1 MAIQP
6 IDLQTMY
13 SQMANIAQNAAQAQ
27 DGGRLAEAMQQQN
40 IVRENLEEVDRVS
53 RPASDESEAASRA
66 VKNDVASSSRGESEE
81 RGKSGGREK
90 KDEGRERAVRESYIG
105 QHVDITR

>member
-27 DGGRLAEAMQQQN
+27 DGGKFAEAMQQQN
-40 IVRENLEEVDRVS
+40 IVRENLEEAERVS
-53 RPASDESEAASRA
+53 RPASDESEAQSRA
-66 VKNDVASSSRGESEE
+66 VKNNGSSPSHGESEE
-81 RGKSGGREK
+81 SGKGGEREK
-90 KDEGRERAVRESYIG
+90 KHEGRERAVRESYIG

>member
-27 DGGRLAEAMQQQN
+27 DGGRFAEAMQQQN
-40 IVRENLEEVDRVS
+40 IVRQNLEEAERVS
-53 RPASDESEAASRA
+53 RPASDESEAQSRA
-66 VKNDVASSSRGESEE
+66 VKNDASSSHGEKEE
-81 RGKSGGREK
+81 KGKDGGREK
-90 KDEGRERAVRESYIG
+90 KDEGCEHAVRESYIG
-105 QHVDITR
+105 RHIDITR

>member
-27 DGGRLAEAMQQQN
+27 DGGRLTEAMQQQN
-40 IVRENLEEVDRVS
+40 IVRQNLEAVAFPGLHPTKRE
-53 RPASDESEAASRA
+53 PNRA
-66 VKNDVASSSRGESEE
+66 P
-81 RGKSGGREK
+81 
-90 KDEGRERAVRESYIG
+90 
-105 QHVDITR
+105 

>member
-13 SQMANIAQNAAQAQ
+13 SQMANIAQNAEQAQ
-27 DGGRLAEAMQQQN
+27 DGGKFAEAMQQQN
-40 IVRENLEEVDRVS
+40 IVRENLEEAERVS
-53 RPASDESEAASRA
+53 RPASDESEAQSRA
-66 VKNDVASSSRGESEE
+66 VKNNGSSPSHGESEE
-81 RGKSGGREK
+81 SGKGGEREK
-90 KDEGRERAVRESYIG
+90 KHEGRERAVRESYIG

>member
-27 DGGRLAEAMQQQN
+27 DGGRFAEAMQQQN
-40 IVRENLEEVDRVS
+40 IVRQNLEEAERVS
-53 RPASDESEAASRA
+53 RPVSDESEAQSRA
-66 VKNDVASSSRGESEE
+66 VKNDASSSHGEKEE
-81 RGKSGGREK
+81 KGKDGGREK
-90 KDEGRERAVRESYIG
+90 KDEKREKAVQESYIG
-105 QHVDITR
+105 QHIDITR

>member
-27 DGGRLAEAMQQQN
+27 DGGKFSEAMQQQN

-53 RPASDESEAASRA
+53 RPASDESEAESRA
-66 VKNDVASSSRGESEE
+66 VKNDGSSPSHGGGEET
-81 RGKSGGREK
+81 GKDKGREK

-105 QHVDITR
+105 RHIDITR

>member
-53 RPASDESEAASRA
+53 RPASDESEAESRA
-66 VKNDVASSSRGESEE
+66 VKNDASSSHGEKEE
-81 RGKSGGREK
+81 KGKDGGREK

-105 QHVDITR
+105 QHIDITR

>member
-27 DGGRLAEAMQQQN
+27 DGGRLTEAMQQQN
-40 IVRENLEEVDRVS
+40 VVRQNLEAVDRVS
-53 RPASDESEAASRA
+53 RPASDESGAQSRA
-66 VKNDVASSSRGESEE
+66 VKNDGASSSHGESEE
-81 RGKSGGREK
+81 RGKSGERKK
-90 KDEGRERAVRESYIG
+90 KDEGCEHAVRESYIG
-105 QHVDITR
+105 RHIDITR

>member
-27 DGGRLAEAMQQQN
+27 DGGKFAEAMQQQN
-40 IVRENLEEVDRVS
+40 IVRENLEEAERVS
-53 RPASDESEAASRA
+53 RPASDESEAQSRA
-66 VKNDVASSSRGESEE
+66 VKNNGSSPSHGESEE
-81 RGKSGGREK
+81 SGKGGE
-90 KDEGRERAVRESYIG
+90 RERAVRESYIG

>member
-13 SQMANIAQNAAQAQ
+13 SQRANIAQNAAQAQ
-27 DGGRLAEAMQQQN
+27 DGGKFAEAMQQQN
-40 IVRENLEEVDRVS
+40 IVRENLEEAERVS
-53 RPASDESEAASRA
+53 RPASDESEAQSRA
-66 VKNDVASSSRGESEE
+66 VKNNGSSPSHGEGEE
-81 RGKSGGREK
+81 SGKGGEREK
-90 KDEGRERAVRESYIG
+90 KHEGRERAVRESYIG

>member
-27 DGGRLAEAMQQQN
+27 DGGKFAEAMQQQN
-40 IVRENLEEVDRVS
+40 IVRENLEAAERVS
-53 RPASDESEAASRA
+53 RPVADESESQSRA
-66 VKNDVASSSRGESEE
+66 VKNDGSPPSHGESEAE
-81 RGKSGGREK
+81 GKHGEREK
-90 KDEGRERAVRESYIG
+90 KEERESVVQESYIG
-105 QHVDITR
+105 RHIDITR

>member
-27 DGGRLAEAMQQQN
+27 DGGKFAEAMQQQN
-40 IVRENLEEVDRVS
+40 IVRENLEEAERVS
-53 RPASDESEAASRA
+53 RPASDESEAQSRA
-66 VKNDVASSSRGESEE
+66 VKNDGSSPSHGKSEE
-81 RGKSGGREK
+81 KGKGGEREK
-90 KDEGRERAVRESYIG
+90 KHEGRERAVRESYIG
-105 QHVDITR
+105 QHIDITR

>member
-27 DGGRLAEAMQQQN
+27 DGGKFAEAMQQQN
-40 IVRENLEEVDRVS
+40 IVRENLEEAERVS
-53 RPASDESEAASRA
+53 RPASDESEAQSRA
-66 VKNDVASSSRGESEE
+66 VKNDASSSHGEKEE
-81 RGKSGGREK
+81 KGKDGGREK
-90 KDEGRERAVRESYIG
+90 KHEGRERAVRESYIG
-105 QHVDITR
+105 QHIDITR

>member
-27 DGGRLAEAMQQQN
+27 DGGKFAEAMQQQH
-40 IVRENLEEVDRVS
+40 IVRENLEAAERVS
-53 RPASDESEAASRA
+53 RPVADESETESRA
-66 VKNDVASSSRGESEE
+66 VKNDGSSPSHGEAEKK
-81 RGKSGGREK
+81 GKDGKREK
-90 KDEGRERAVRESYIG
+90 KQEGCECIVRESYIG
-105 QHVDITR
+105 QHIDITR

>member
-27 DGGRLAEAMQQQN
+27 DGGKFAEAMQQQN
-40 IVRENLEEVDRVS
+40 IVRENLEEAERVS
-53 RPASDESEAASRA
+53 RPASDESEAQSRA
-66 VKNDVASSSRGESEE
+66 VKNDGSSPSHGESEE
-81 RGKSGGREK
+81 KGKGGEREK
-90 KDEGRERAVRESYIG
+90 KHEGRERAVRESYIG
-105 QHVDITR
+105 RHIDITR

>member
-53 RPASDESEAASRA
+53 RPASDESEAESRA
-66 VKNDVASSSRGESEE
+66 VKNDGTSSSRGK
-81 RGKSGGREK
+81 GGGREK

-105 QHVDITR
+105 QHIDITR

>member
-27 DGGRLAEAMQQQN
+27 DGGRFAEAMQQQN
-40 IVRENLEEVDRVS
+40 IVRQNLEEAERVS
-53 RPASDESEAASRA
+53 RPASDESE
-66 VKNDVASSSRGESEE
+66 
-81 RGKSGGREK
+81 
-90 KDEGRERAVRESYIG
+90 
-105 QHVDITR
+105 

>member
-27 DGGRLAEAMQQQN
+27 DGGKFAEAMQQQN
-40 IVRENLEEVDRVS
+40 IVRQNLEEAERVS
-53 RPASDESEAASRA
+53 RPASDESEAQSRA
-66 VKNDVASSSRGESEE
+66 VKNDASSSHGQGEEK
-81 RGKSGGREK
+81 GKDGECEK
-90 KDEGRERAVRESYIG
+90 KDERREKAVQESYIG
-105 QHVDITR
+105 QHLDITR

>member
-27 DGGRLAEAMQQQN
+27 DGGKFAEAMQQQN
-40 IVRENLEEVDRVS
+40 IVRENLEEAERVS
-53 RPASDESEAASRA
+53 RPASDESEAQSRA
-66 VKNDVASSSRGESEE
+66 VKN
-81 RGKSGGREK
+81 
-90 KDEGRERAVRESYIG
+90 EGRERAVRESYIG
-105 QHVDITR
+105 QHIDITR

>member
-40 IVRENLEEVDRVS
+40 IVRQNLEEAERVS
-53 RPASDESEAASRA
+53 RPASDESEAQSRA
-66 VKNDVASSSRGESEE
+66 VKNDGSSPSYGESEE
-81 RGKSGGREK
+81 RGKGGEREK
-90 KDEGRERAVRESYIG
+90 KEERRERAVRESYIG
-105 QHVDITR
+105 QHIDITR

>member
-13 SQMANIAQNAAQAQ
+13 SQMANIAQNAAHAQ

-53 RPASDESEAASRA
+53 RPASDESEAESRA
-66 VKNDVASSSRGESEE
+66 VKNDASSSHGEKEE
-81 RGKSGGREK
+81 KGKDGGREK

-105 QHVDITR
+105 QHIDITR